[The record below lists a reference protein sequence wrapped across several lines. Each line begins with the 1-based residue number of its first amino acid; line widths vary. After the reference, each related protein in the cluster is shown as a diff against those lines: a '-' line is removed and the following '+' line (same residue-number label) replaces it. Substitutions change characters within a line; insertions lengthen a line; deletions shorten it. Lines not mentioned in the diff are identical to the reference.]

1 MAGFALEE
9 FERQAE
15 GFAQGR
21 AWRGCAVVGGV
32 RPGRGLVKL
41 YDEDFPNFTS
51 TDYWA
56 DLQAV
61 PSADPRQHRALSSL
75 LAGAELEGRTREFA
89 TQTTRVEGRTTI
101 TFEDAD

>member
-1 MAGFALEE
+1 MPAFALDV

-15 GFAQGR
+15 GFAQAR
-21 AWRGCAVVGGV
+21 AWREWSFLAGL

-61 PSADPRQHRALSSL
+61 TSVDPRQQRALSAL
-75 LAGAELEGRTREFA
+75 LAAAE
-89 TQTTRVEGRTTI
+89 I
-101 TFEDAD
+101 